1 MAKTIKITDW
11 IFEIFNLHIQWIK
24 YTFKGLIILGLFPST
39 AAVFAVI
46 RYWLLKRETES
57 LAKLFRQYYYD
68 NYKVANVLGWFFL
81 FISFIVL
88 LNFFYIPYY
97 PENFK
102 TVMYAIIV
110 FMSIILLITWTF
122 LFPAIVHYKL
132 PHHQLFLVIL
142 KSGFSS
148 IGGIMTPIISTGI
161 FIVIIL
167 KLPALLLFFGITP
180 LALVQE
186 TVSIKI
192 FKDFN

>member
-1 MAKTIKITDW
+1 YKNLIFYKRVCLAERDKENYMAKTIKITDW

-97 PENFK
+97 TENFK
-102 TVMYAIIV
+102 KVMYAIFV
-110 FMSIILLITWTF
+110 FMCIIF
-122 LFPAIVHYKL
+122 LFIYFSFYFFFYTLL
-132 PHHQLFLVIL
+132 PR
-142 KSGFSS
+142 
-148 IGGIMTPIISTGI
+148 I
-161 FIVIIL
+161 F
-167 KLPALLLFFGITP
+167 
-180 LALVQE
+180 
-186 TVSIKI
+186 
-192 FKDFN
+192 